1 MNKPTKSPNEHI
13 KLLWVKL
20 PQNHSDKLKEAAMN
34 MGISRADLMRLILI
48 HYASSDS
55 LLTAIEQ
62 SIASSSKP
70 PTN

>member
-1 MNKPTKSPNEHI
+1 MNNEPI
-13 KLLWVKL
+13 KLLWVKI
-20 PQNHSDKLKEAAMN
+20 PKSHSDKLRDAAVK
-34 MGISRADLMRLILI
+34 MGISRADLMRSILI

-70 PTN
+70 PAN